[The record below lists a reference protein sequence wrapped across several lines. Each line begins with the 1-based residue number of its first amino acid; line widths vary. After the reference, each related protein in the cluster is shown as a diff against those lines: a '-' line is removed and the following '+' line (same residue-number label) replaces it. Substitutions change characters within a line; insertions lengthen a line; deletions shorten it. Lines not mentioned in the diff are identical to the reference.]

1 MLTFCLP
8 LQQTGSTRANQQI
21 LGRQKGQPLQKL
33 LLFVVVAVVVVVA
46 ALLAVA
52 AVVAVRIPVQKS
64 TPAIVVARNLEKT
77 GYHNLAG
84 TLLEPAGVV

>member
-21 LGRQKGQPLQKL
+21 LGRQKGQPLQEL
-33 LLFVVVAVVVVVA
+33 LLFVVVVVVVAA